1 MHKLNT
7 YVGNK
12 ARPEGSIAEGYLAN
26 ECVTFCS
33 RYLREVETKFNREER
48 NYDGG
53 RPPLPDKSHLSIF
66 SLPGKT
72 IGKGVLSVMTENH
85 HHAAAHYV
93 LTNCDECLPFVE

>member
-1 MHKLNT
+1 MHKLNS

-12 ARPEGSIAEGYLAN
+12 ARPEGSIAEGYLAS

-33 RYLREVETKFNREER
+33 RYLNEVETKFNREER

-53 RPPLPDKSHLSIF
+53 AHIRPDKSHLSVF

-72 IGKGVLSVMTENH
+72 IGKGVLSIMTESQ

-93 LTNCDECLPFVE
+93 LTNCDECLPFIE